1 LQPERVP
8 WDDEDLA
15 GGPVPLW
22 FQISERLRTALEKGE
37 FVRGEALP
45 SETALTKRFGVS
57 RTTARAALDHLESA
71 GLIER
76 RSGRGSIVLPPKVEQ
91 PLNLLTS
98 FGEDM
103 RARGLR
109 PGYRDV
115 RTAVVRAGAEVAAAL
130 GVEPDAQVVKV
141 DRLHLADDDPI
152 ALSSSYLSPAAVLP
166 DETIDDAALSASLY
180 AWLDHRGVRI
190 AGGTEMIE
198 SDVAD
203 EETADRL
210 QVPVGAA
217 LLVARR
223 TARDGSGNPV
233 EYAVRRYRADRY
245 RYRIELCRP

>member
-1 LQPERVP
+1 VS
-8 WDDEDLA
+8 WDDDDIDD
-15 GGPVPLW
+15 GPVPRW
-22 FQISERLRTALEKGE
+22 FQISERLRLALEKGE
-37 FVRGEALP
+37 FVRGDALP
-45 SETALTKRFGVS
+45 SETALTRRFGVS
-57 RTTARAALDHLESA
+57 RTTARSALDHLESA

-76 RSGRGSIVLPPKVEQ
+76 RSGRGSIVLPPKVDQ

-130 GVEPDAQVVKV
+130 GIETRTSVLRV

-152 ALSSSYLSPAAVLP
+152 AVSTSYLAPAVVPP
-166 DETIDDAALSASLY
+166 DRPTDDAVLSASLY
-180 AWLDHRGVRI
+180 RWLEHERGVRI
-190 AGGTEMIE
+190 AGGSEVIE
-198 SDVAD
+198 SEVAD
-203 EETADRL
+203 AETAAAL
-210 QVPVGAA
+210 EVPVGAP

-223 TARDGSGNPV
+223 TARDPDGTPV

-245 RYRIELCRP
+245 RYRIELSRP

>member
-1 LQPERVP
+1 VP

-22 FQISERLRTALEKGE
+22 FQISQRLTTALEKGE

-45 SETALTKRFGVS
+45 SETALTKRFAVS

-76 RSGRGSIVLPPKVEQ
+76 RSGRGSIVLPPKVDQ

-115 RTAVVRAGAEVAAAL
+115 DTEVLPAVAEVAAAL
-130 GVEPDAQVVKV
+130 GVEPHTSVLRVS
-141 DRLHLADDDPI
+141 RLHLADDDPI
-152 ALSSSYLSPAAVLP
+152 ALSSSYLAPAAVP
-166 DETIDDAALSASLY
+166 AETPVDAESLSTSLY
-180 AWLDHRGVRI
+180 TWLETERGVRI
-190 AGGTEMIE
+190 AEGTEVIE

-203 EETADRL
+203 AETAARL
-210 QVPVGAA
+210 QVDVGAA
-217 LLVARR
+217 VLVARR
-223 TARDGSGNPV
+223 TARDSTGTPV

-245 RYRIELCRP
+245 RYRIELSRP

>member
-1 LQPERVP
+1 VP
-8 WDDEDLA
+8 WDDEDLV

-37 FVRGEALP
+37 FVRGDALP

-57 RTTARAALDHLESA
+57 RTTARAALDYLESA

-76 RSGRGSIVLPPKVEQ
+76 RSGRGSIVLPPKVDQ

-115 RTAVVRAGAEVAAAL
+115 HTAVVRAGAEVAAAL
-130 GVEPDAQVVKV
+130 GVEPRTPVVRV

-152 ALSSSYLSPAAVLP
+152 ALSSSYISPTAVAPDDPIDEGVLSM
-166 DETIDDAALSASLY
+166 SLY
-180 AWLDHRGVRI
+180 AWLEDHRGVRI
-190 AGGTEMIE
+190 AGGTEVIE

-203 EETADRL
+203 EETAARL

-223 TARDGSGNPV
+223 AARDQAGAPV

-245 RYRIELCRP
+245 RYRIELSRL